1 MSENYIADAILEC
14 MGSSNEIAN
23 DILEHYGMLRRSGR
37 YPWGSG
43 DNPYQHSGD
52 FLSRV
57 EELRKIPGY
66 SWTDTKGEFGPVGT
80 VYKGDTAIAH
90 EMGLSSGQFR
100 AATEIAKEE
109 RRSEQVAIAVKLR
122 EDGHSLNAIAERMG
136 FKNDSSV
143 RALLDE
149 DVHRRKS
156 VAQNNADFL
165 RKLVDEHGMVEVGK
179 GTEIG
184 FGVSKEKWAQSIEIL
199 RMEGYEVYPR
209 RFEQKTNPGKHTT
222 FSILCKPGTEYKD
235 VYSKDLTANDIYFP
249 ANEYT
254 SHDGGDTFD
263 KKRVYPKSLDSKRM
277 QVVYSEDGGGDKD
290 GVIELRRGVKDLDL
304 GDAHYA
310 QVRILVDDTHYLKG
324 MAVYADD
331 LPDGIDIRFNT
342 SKSKDVPVFGE
353 KDNSVLKPI
362 KRNKDGT
369 PKEDPFGAL
378 LKEGINDPDNMDISK
393 GGQSYYYD
401 DNGKKQL
408 SIINKTREEGD
419 WTDWT
424 DTLPSQFL
432 SKQKKELVKRQLNI
446 TEDIKKSEYEGI
458 LDIDNPTVKKVMLEK
473 FADSCDK
480 AAETLKAA
488 ALPRQQWNVLLPLP
502 SIKDNEVYAPNF
514 KDGEKVCLVRFPHAG
529 TFEIPYLTVNNRN
542 KEGQRVITKNAADA
556 VGVSKAVAEQLS
568 GADFDGDTVLVIP
581 TGGSVNISHSP
592 KLKELENFDT
602 KVEYGGKPD
611 GTFKR
616 LTKANQQ
623 TEMGKVTNLIT
634 DMTVLG
640 ATQDELAKIVKHSMV
655 IIDAEKHGLDYQQ
668 SAKDNEYMTLKKKW
682 QLHTNLEGKEST
694 AAATILSRATNETN
708 INKRRGS
715 GWIDPETGRKV
726 YAESGETYIKSKAN
740 KKEGT
745 VSIINKYHDPDTDT
759 DRYVETIV
767 KKDTNEVL
775 YKGTP
780 TRSFKETPRTQK
792 ATQMSQVTDA
802 YELLSPANNPIEI
815 AYADYANAMKKMA
828 NTARLEI
835 LNTPGLKYDK
845 EAAKKY
851 SEQVDSLNSKLN
863 ISKKNAPLE
872 RQAQFIAD
880 TMEKEAIEKDPSLK
894 ESKKDL
900 KKFRDQA
907 LKNARA
913 QTGAKRTAIMISDD
927 EWEAIQKGAI
937 SDNKLRDIMKFVDDE
952 RLKQLATPHSKNYLS
967 PQDVARI
974 KRLADSGYTNQQI
987 AELFGVSSSTIYKN
1001 LQ

>member
-1 MSENYIADAILEC
+1 MSENYVADAILEC
-14 MGSSNEIAN
+14 MSSSNDVAD
-23 DILEHYGMLRRSGR
+23 DILAHYGIPRRSGR

-57 EELRKIPGY
+57 EELRKTPGY
-66 SWTDTKGEFGPVGT
+66 SWTDTEGKFGPVGT

-109 RRSEQVAIAVKLR
+109 RRSEQVAIATKLR
-122 EDGHSLNAIAERMG
+122 KEGHSLNAIAEQMG

-149 DVHRRKS
+149 DVARRKS

-165 RKLVDEHGMVEVGK
+165 KKLADEHGIVEVGK

-184 FGVSKEKWAQSIEIL
+184 FGVSKEKWAQSLEIL
-199 RMEGYEVYPR
+199 RMEGYEIYPR

-222 FSILCKPGTEYKD
+222 FTLLCKPGTEYKD
-235 VYSKDLTANDIYFP
+235 VYSQDLTANDIYFP

-263 KKRVYPKSLDSKRM
+263 KKRVYPKSLDSKRLLIN
-277 QVVYSEDGGGDKD
+277 YAEEGGVDKD

-331 LPDGIDIRFNT
+331 LPDGVDVRFNT
-342 SKSKDVPVFGE
+342 NKKLGTPLTD
-353 KDNSVLKPI
+353 VLKPI

-369 PKEDPFGAL
+369 PKDDPFGAL
-378 LKEGINDPDNMDISK
+378 LKDGINDPDDMDISR
-393 GGQSYYYD
+393 GGQTYYYD

-408 SIINKTREEGD
+408 SVINKTREEGD

-432 SKQKKELVKRQLNI
+432 SKQKKELVKRQLGI
-446 TEDIKKSEYEGI
+446 SEDLKQSEYEGI
-458 LDIDNPTVKKVMLEK
+458 MDIDNPTVKKVMLEK

-514 KDGEKVCLVRFPHAG
+514 KDGEQVCLVRFPHAG

-556 VGVSKAVAEQLS
+556 VGVSKAVADQLS

-592 KLKELENFDT
+592 KLKELEDFDT
-602 KVEYGGKPD
+602 KLAYGGKPE
-611 GTFKR
+611 GTFRK

-640 ATQDELAKIVKHSMV
+640 ATPAELAKIVKHSMV
-655 IIDAEKHGLDYQQ
+655 IIDAEKHDLDYQQ
-668 SAKDNEYMTLKKKW
+668 SAKDNEYMALKKKW
-682 QLHTNLEGKEST
+682 QLHVNLDGKEST

-708 INKRRGS
+708 IPKRRGS
-715 GWIDPETGRKV
+715 GWIDPETGRKI
-726 YAESGETYIKSKAN
+726 YAESGETYIKAKEN

-745 VSIINKYHDPDTDT
+745 VSIINKYHDADTDT

-775 YKGTP
+775 YKGDP
-780 TRSFKETPRTQK
+780 TREFKEVLRTQK
-792 ATQMSQVTDA
+792 ATQMSQVDDA
-802 YELLSPANNPIEI
+802 YKLLSPANNPIEI
-815 AYADYANAMKKMA
+815 AYADYANSMKKMA

-845 EAAKKY
+845 EAAKVY
-851 SEQVDSLNSKLN
+851 SKEVDSLNNKLN

-880 TMEKEAIEKDPSLK
+880 TLEKEAIEKDPSLK
-894 ESKKDL
+894 DNKKDL

-907 LKNARA
+907 LKQARA
-913 QTGAKRTAIMISDD
+913 QTGAKRNPILISDE

-937 SDNKLRDIMKFVDDE
+937 SDNKLRDIMKYVDDE

-967 PQDVARI
+967 PQDISRI
-974 KRLADSGYTNQQI
+974 QTLANNGYTNQQI
-987 AELFGVSSSTIYKN
+987 AELFGISSSTVSKN
-1001 LQ
+1001 LK

>member
-1 MSENYIADAILEC
+1 MSENYVADAILEC
-14 MGSSNEIAN
+14 MSSSNDVAD
-23 DILEHYGMLRRSGR
+23 DILAHYGIPRRSGR

-57 EELRKIPGY
+57 EELRKTPGY
-66 SWTDTKGEFGPVGT
+66 SWTDTEGKFGPVGT

-109 RRSEQVAIAVKLR
+109 RRSEQVAIATKLR
-122 EDGHSLNAIAERMG
+122 KEGHSLNAIAEQMG

-149 DVHRRKS
+149 DVNRRKS

-165 RKLVDEHGMVEVGK
+165 KKLADEHGIVEVGK

-184 FGVSKEKWAQSIEIL
+184 FGVSKEKWAQSLEIL
-199 RMEGYEVYPR
+199 RMEGYEIYPR

-222 FSILCKPGTEYKD
+222 FTLLCKPGTEYKD
-235 VYSKDLTANDIYFP
+235 VYSQDLTANDIYFP

-263 KKRVYPKSLDSKRM
+263 KKRVYPKSLDSKRLLIN
-277 QVVYSEDGGGDKD
+277 YAEEGGVDKD

-331 LPDGIDIRFNT
+331 LPDGVDVRFNT
-342 SKSKDVPVFGE
+342 NKKLGTPLTD
-353 KDNSVLKPI
+353 VLKPI

-369 PKEDPFGAL
+369 PKDDPFGAL
-378 LKEGINDPDNMDISK
+378 LKDGINDPDDMDISR
-393 GGQSYYYD
+393 GGQTYYYD

-408 SIINKTREEGD
+408 SVINKTREEGD

-432 SKQKKELVKRQLNI
+432 SKQKKELVKRQLGI
-446 TEDIKKSEYEGI
+446 SEDLKQSEYEGI
-458 LDIDNPTVKKVMLEK
+458 MDIDNPTVKKVMLEK

-488 ALPRQQWNVLLPLP
+488 ALPRQQWNVLLPLS

-514 KDGEKVCLVRFPHAG
+514 KDGEQVCLVRFPHAG

-556 VGVSKAVAEQLS
+556 VGVSKAVADQLS

-581 TGGSVNISHSP
+581 TGGAVNISHSP
-592 KLKELENFDT
+592 KLKELEDFDT
-602 KVEYGGKPD
+602 KLAYGGKPE
-611 GTFKR
+611 GTFKK
-616 LTKANQQ
+616 LTKSNQQ

-640 ATQDELAKIVKHSMV
+640 ATPAELAKIVKHSMV
-655 IIDAEKHGLDYQQ
+655 IIDAEKHDLDYQQ
-668 SAKDNEYMTLKKKW
+668 SAKDNEYMALKKKW
-682 QLHTNLEGKEST
+682 QLHVNLDGKEST

-708 INKRRGS
+708 IPKRRGS

-726 YAESGETYIKSKAN
+726 YAESGETYIKAKEN

-745 VSIINKYHDPDTDT
+745 VSIINKYHDADTDT

-775 YKGTP
+775 YKGDP
-780 TRSFKETPRTQK
+780 TREFKEVLRTQK
-792 ATQMSQVTDA
+792 ATQMSQVDDA
-802 YELLSPANNPIEI
+802 YKLLSPANNPIEI
-815 AYADYANAMKKMA
+815 AYADYANSMKKMA

-845 EAAKKY
+845 EAAKVY
-851 SEQVDSLNSKLN
+851 SKEVDSLNNKLN

-880 TMEKEAIEKDPSLK
+880 TLEKEAIEKDPSLK
-894 ESKKDL
+894 DNKKDL

-907 LKNARA
+907 LKQARA
-913 QTGAKRTAIMISDD
+913 QTGAKRNPIIISDE
-927 EWEAIQKGAI
+927 EWEAIQRGAI
-937 SDNKLRDIMKFVDDE
+937 SDNKLRDIMKYVDDE

-967 PQDVARI
+967 PQDISRI
-974 KRLADSGYTNQQI
+974 QTLANNGYTNQQI
-987 AELFGVSSSTIYKN
+987 AELFGISSSTVSKN
-1001 LQ
+1001 LK

>member
-1 MSENYIADAILEC
+1 MSENYVADAILEC
-14 MGSSNEIAN
+14 MSSSNDVAD
-23 DILEHYGMLRRSGR
+23 DILAHYGIPRRSGR

-57 EELRKIPGY
+57 EELRKTPGY
-66 SWTDTKGEFGPVGT
+66 SWTDTEGKFGPVGT

-109 RRSEQVAIAVKLR
+109 RRSEQVAIATKLR
-122 EDGHSLNAIAERMG
+122 KEGNSLNAIAEQMG

-149 DVHRRKS
+149 DVNRRKS

-165 RKLVDEHGMVEVGK
+165 KKLADEHGIVEVGK

-184 FGVSKEKWAQSIEIL
+184 FGVSKEKWAQSLEIL
-199 RMEGYEVYPR
+199 RMEGYEIYPR

-222 FSILCKPGTEYKD
+222 FTLLCKPGTEYKD
-235 VYSKDLTANDIYFP
+235 VYSQDLTANDIYFP

-263 KKRVYPKSLDSKRM
+263 KKRVYPKSLDSKRLLIN
-277 QVVYSEDGGGDKD
+277 YAEEGGVDKD

-331 LPDGIDIRFNT
+331 LPDGVDVRFNT
-342 SKSKDVPVFGE
+342 NKKLGTPLTD
-353 KDNSVLKPI
+353 VLKPI

-369 PKEDPFGAL
+369 PKDDPFGAL
-378 LKEGINDPDNMDISK
+378 LKDGINDPDDMDISR
-393 GGQSYYYD
+393 GGQTYYYD

-408 SIINKTREEGD
+408 SVINKTREEGD

-432 SKQKKELVKRQLNI
+432 SKQKKELVKRQLGI
-446 TEDIKKSEYEGI
+446 SEDLKQSEYEGI
-458 LDIDNPTVKKVMLEK
+458 MDIDNPTVKKVMLEK

-514 KDGEKVCLVRFPHAG
+514 KDGEQVCLVRFPHAG

-556 VGVSKAVAEQLS
+556 VGVSKAVADQLS

-581 TGGSVNISHSP
+581 TGGAVNISHSP
-592 KLKELENFDT
+592 KLKELEDFDT
-602 KVEYGGKPD
+602 KLAYGGKPE
-611 GTFKR
+611 GTFRK

-640 ATQDELAKIVKHSMV
+640 ATPAELAKIVKHSMV
-655 IIDAEKHGLDYQQ
+655 IIDAEKHDLDYQQ
-668 SAKDNEYMTLKKKW
+668 SAKDNEYMALKKKW
-682 QLHTNLEGKEST
+682 QLHVNLDGKEST

-708 INKRRGS
+708 IPKRRGS

-726 YAESGETYIKSKAN
+726 YAESGETYIKAKEN

-745 VSIINKYHDPDTDT
+745 VSIINKYHDAETDT

-775 YKGTP
+775 YKGDP
-780 TRSFKETPRTQK
+780 TREFKEVLRTQK
-792 ATQMSQVTDA
+792 ATQMSQVDDA
-802 YELLSPANNPIEI
+802 YKLLSPANNPIEI
-815 AYADYANAMKKMA
+815 AYADYANSMKKMA

-845 EAAKKY
+845 EAAKVY
-851 SEQVDSLNSKLN
+851 SKEVDSLNNKLN

-880 TMEKEAIEKDPSLK
+880 TLEKEAIEKDPSLK
-894 ESKKDL
+894 DNKKDL

-907 LKNARA
+907 LKQARA
-913 QTGAKRTAIMISDD
+913 QTGAKRNPILISDE

-937 SDNKLRDIMKFVDDE
+937 SDNKLRDIMKYVDDE

-967 PQDVARI
+967 PQDISRI
-974 KRLADSGYTNQQI
+974 QTLANNGYTNQQI
-987 AELFGVSSSTIYKN
+987 AELFGISSSTVSKN
-1001 LQ
+1001 LK

>member
-1 MSENYIADAILEC
+1 MSENYVADAILEC
-14 MGSSNEIAN
+14 MSSSNDVAD
-23 DILEHYGMLRRSGR
+23 DILAHYGIPRRSGR

-57 EELRKIPGY
+57 EELRKTPGY
-66 SWTDTKGEFGPVGT
+66 SWTDTEGKFGPAGT

-109 RRSEQVAIAVKLR
+109 RRSEQVAIATKLR
-122 EDGHSLNAIAERMG
+122 KEGHSLNAIAEQMG

-149 DVHRRKS
+149 DVNRRKS

-165 RKLVDEHGMVEVGK
+165 KKLADEHGIVEVGK

-184 FGVSKEKWAQSIEIL
+184 FGVSKEKWAQSLEIL
-199 RMEGYEVYPR
+199 RMEGYEIYPR

-222 FSILCKPGTEYKD
+222 FTLLCKPGTEYKD
-235 VYSKDLTANDIYFP
+235 VYSQDLTANDIYFP

-263 KKRVYPKSLDSKRM
+263 KKRVYPKSLDSKRLLIN
-277 QVVYSEDGGGDKD
+277 YAEEGGVDKD

-331 LPDGIDIRFNT
+331 LPDGVDVRFNT
-342 SKSKDVPVFGE
+342 NKKLGTPLTD
-353 KDNSVLKPI
+353 VLKPI

-369 PKEDPFGAL
+369 PKDDPFGAL
-378 LKEGINDPDNMDISK
+378 LKDGINDPDDMDISR
-393 GGQSYYYD
+393 GGQTYYYD

-408 SIINKTREEGD
+408 SLINKTREEGD

-432 SKQKKELVKRQLNI
+432 SKQKKELVKRQLGI
-446 TEDIKKSEYEGI
+446 SEDLKQSEYEGI
-458 LDIDNPTVKKVMLEK
+458 MDIDNPTVKKVMLEK

-556 VGVSKAVAEQLS
+556 VGVSKAVADQLS

-592 KLKELENFDT
+592 KLKELEDFDT
-602 KVEYGGKPD
+602 KLAYGGKPK
-611 GTFKR
+611 GTFKK

-640 ATQDELAKIVKHSMV
+640 ATPAELAKIVKHSMV
-655 IIDAEKHGLDYQQ
+655 IIDAEKHDLDYQQ
-668 SAKDNEYMTLKKKW
+668 SAKDNEYMALKKKW
-682 QLHTNLEGKEST
+682 QLHTNLDGKEST

-708 INKRRGS
+708 IPKRRGS

-726 YAESGETYIKSKAN
+726 YAESGETYIKAKEN

-745 VSIINKYHDPDTDT
+745 VSIINKYHDADTDT

-775 YKGTP
+775 YKGDP
-780 TRSFKETPRTQK
+780 TREFKEVLRTQK
-792 ATQMSQVTDA
+792 ATQMSQVDDA
-802 YELLSPANNPIEI
+802 YKLLSPANNPIEI
-815 AYADYANAMKKMA
+815 AYADYANSMKKMA

-845 EAAKKY
+845 EAAKVY
-851 SEQVDSLNSKLN
+851 SKEVDSLNNKLN

-880 TMEKEAIEKDPSLK
+880 TLEKEAIEKDPSLK
-894 ESKKDL
+894 DNKKDL

-907 LKNARA
+907 LKQARA
-913 QTGAKRTAIMISDD
+913 QTGAKRNPIIISDE
-927 EWEAIQKGAI
+927 EWEAIQRGAI
-937 SDNKLRDIMKFVDDE
+937 SDNKLRDIMKYVDDE

-967 PQDVARI
+967 PQDISRI
-974 KRLADSGYTNQQI
+974 QTLANNGYTNQQI
-987 AELFGVSSSTIYKN
+987 AELFGISSSTVSKN
-1001 LQ
+1001 LK

>member
-14 MGSSNEIAN
+14 MMNTGNDIAE
-23 DILEHYGMLRRSGR
+23 DILEHYGMPRRSGR

-43 DNPYQHSGD
+43 DNPYQRSGD

-57 EELRKIPGY
+57 EELRKQPGY
-66 SWTDTKGEFGPVGT
+66 SWTDEEGKFGPAGT

-90 EMGLSSGQFR
+90 YMGLSSGQFR

-109 RRSEQVAIAVKLR
+109 RRSEQVAIATKLR
-122 EDGHSLNAIAERMG
+122 KEGHSLNAIAEQMG

-149 DVHRRKS
+149 DVARRKS

-165 RKLVDEHGMVEVGK
+165 RDLADKHGMVEVGK

-184 FGVSKEKWAQSIEIL
+184 FGVSKEKWSQSLEIL
-199 RMEGYEVYPR
+199 RMEGYEIYSR

-222 FSILCKPGTEYKD
+222 FTLLCKPGTEYKD
-235 VYSKDLTANDIYFP
+235 VYSKDLTADDIYFP
-249 ANEYT
+249 SNEFT

-263 KKRVYPKSLDSKRM
+263 KKHVYPKSLDSKRLEIK
-277 QVVYSEDGGGDKD
+277 YAEEGGADKD
-290 GVIELRRGVKDLDL
+290 GVMEIRRGVKDLDL

-342 SKSKDVPVFGE
+342 NKKVGTPLTD
-353 KDNSVLKPI
+353 VLKPI

-369 PKEDPFGAL
+369 PKDDPFGAL
-378 LKEGINDPDNMDISK
+378 LKEGITDPDNMDISN

-401 DNGKKQL
+401 DKGNKQL
-408 SIINKTREEGD
+408 SLINKTREEGD
-419 WTDWT
+419 WDSWA
-424 DTLPSQFL
+424 DKLPSQFL
-432 SKQKKELVKRQLNI
+432 SKQKKELVKRQLKI
-446 TEDIKKSEYEGI
+446 TEDLKQSEYEGI
-458 LDIDNPTVKKVMLEK
+458 MDINNPTVKKVMLEK

-488 ALPRQQWNVLLPLP
+488 ALPRQHYQVILPLTT
-502 SIKDNEVYAPNF
+502 IKDDEVYAPNY

-556 VGVSKAVAEQLS
+556 VGISKNVADQLS
-568 GADFDGDTVLVIP
+568 GADFDGDTVMVIP
-581 TGGSVNISHSP
+581 TGGSVNITHTH
-592 KLKELENFDT
+592 KLKDLEGFDT
-602 KVEYGGKPD
+602 KLAYGGKPE
-611 GTFKR
+611 GTFKK
-616 LTKANQQ
+616 LTKDRTQL
-623 TEMGKVTNLIT
+623 EMGMVSNLIT

-640 ATQDELAKIVKHSMV
+640 APEADIAKAVKHSMV
-655 IIDAEKHGLDYQQ
+655 IIDAEKHSLDYQQ
-668 SAKDNEYMTLKKKW
+668 SAKDNDYQALKKRW
-682 QLHTNLEGKEST
+682 QLHTTPEGKEST
-694 AAATILSRATNETN
+694 AAATLISRANAEIN
-708 INKRRGS
+708 IPKRRGS
-715 GWIDPETGRKV
+715 GWTDPETGKKV
-726 YAESGETYIKSKAN
+726 YADSGETYIKAKEN

-745 VSIINKYHDPDTDT
+745 VSIINKYYDPDTDS
-759 DRYVETIV
+759 DKFVETIV
-767 KKDTNEVL
+767 TKDTHEVL
-775 YKGTP
+775 YKGPP
-780 TRSFKETPRTQK
+780 TREFKETPRTQK
-792 ATQMSQVTDA
+792 ATQMSQVDDA

-815 AYADYANAMKKMA
+815 AYADYANSMKRMA

-835 LNTPGLKYDK
+835 LNTPSLKYDK
-845 EAAKKY
+845 EANKKY
-851 SEQVDSLNSKLN
+851 DSQVKSLEAKLN

-894 ESKKDL
+894 DNKKDL
-900 KKFRDQA
+900 KKFRDKA
-907 LKNARA
+907 LKDARA
-913 QTGAKRTAIMISDD
+913 QTGAKRNPINISDD

-952 RLKQLATPHSKNYLS
+952 RLKQLATPHESNYLS
-967 PQDVARI
+967 PQDISRI
-974 KRLADSGYTNQQI
+974 QNLSANGYTNQQI
-987 AELFGVSSSTIYKN
+987 AELFGVSTSTVSRN
-1001 LQ
+1001 LK